1 MRPYGESF
9 AVGGSNCHEFSHGG
23 AEFRLPSCDADAT
36 LPLRAGQPD
45 FGCLTTQQ
53 NQKAAPMSTNQPQ
66 SLPRA

>member
-36 LPLRAGQPD
+36 LPLRTGQQRVPGWRKRGRETS
-45 FGCLTTQQ
+45 FRSPS
-53 NQKAAPMSTNQPQ
+53 ASTDQP
-66 SLPRA
+66 